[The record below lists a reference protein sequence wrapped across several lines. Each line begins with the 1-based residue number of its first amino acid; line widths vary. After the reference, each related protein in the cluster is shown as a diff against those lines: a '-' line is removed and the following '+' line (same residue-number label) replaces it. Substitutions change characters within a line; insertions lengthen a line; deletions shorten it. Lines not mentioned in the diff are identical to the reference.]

1 MHRQVFDIPHL
12 RPARKILELAAGYW
26 SQSSVAIDRGQQS
39 VTQCA
44 LTRVDDNAL
53 HFTTDTQRLRRCP
66 AASNFPP
73 CNDDC
78 RRSCEAV
85 EQVGG
90 CRPRHD
96 AYLQSDLTPISATLP
111 GYVGSVPVQ
120 DYQRVHAGCSDSRD
134 PTPGERPCLIPCP
147 PRTA

>member
-1 MHRQVFDIPHL
+1 MIMLCTSQRIRNVFAGVR
-12 RPARKILELAAGYW
+12 RPVTFLLA
-26 SQSSVAIDRGQQS
+26 
-39 VTQCA
+39 
-44 LTRVDDNAL
+44 
-53 HFTTDTQRLRRCP
+53 TTIVVVLAKQWNRWEG
-66 AASNFPP
+66 AA
-73 CNDDC
+73 
-78 RRSCEAV
+78 
-85 EQVGG
+85 
-90 CRPRHD
+90 PRHD